1 MLTELCVVQFQSV
14 ITLMIKQMHDYI
26 TIIYF
31 MFFFLNSY
39 IFITRV
45 RNNHLIWFSVSK
57 APLGEIVKYHVCT
70 YVCNTNK
77 LKLYTIEQHTWR
89 NHLNQIEGFF

>member
-31 MFFFLNSY
+31 VFFFFFLIL
-39 IFITRV
+39 IF
-45 RNNHLIWFSVSK
+45 LSQE
-57 APLGEIVKYHVCT
+57 LEI
-70 YVCNTNK
+70 
-77 LKLYTIEQHTWR
+77 I
-89 NHLNQIEGFF
+89 I

>member
-31 MFFFLNSY
+31 VFCFFLIL
-39 IFITRV
+39 IF
-45 RNNHLIWFSVSK
+45 LSQE
-57 APLGEIVKYHVCT
+57 LEI
-70 YVCNTNK
+70 
-77 LKLYTIEQHTWR
+77 I
-89 NHLNQIEGFF
+89 I

>member
-31 MFFFLNSY
+31 VFFFFLIL
-39 IFITRV
+39 IF
-45 RNNHLIWFSVSK
+45 LSQE
-57 APLGEIVKYHVCT
+57 LEI
-70 YVCNTNK
+70 
-77 LKLYTIEQHTWR
+77 I
-89 NHLNQIEGFF
+89 I